1 MAPGKPQSHNGQGR
15 VGYRQSAQG
24 APDSVRREWCVG
36 SSILAAQACISR
48 FRRLPLPSQK
58 QGANTASAKT
68 LVPRRER
75 RSAFAPGSWALA
87 EQLAFPLALPFGTAP
102 AGFRSTAISHRR
114 SSASPL
120 ATSSMRCK
128 ARQGEGLRLLRTGAL
143 EHTLC
148 HPLGNPDLALRR

>member
-1 MAPGKPQSHNGQGR
+1 MAPGKPQSHNGQGC
-15 VGYRQSAQG
+15 VGYRKSAQG

-87 EQLAFPLALPFGTAP
+87 EQPILAQLWPWLSPWPCPSAQLLQGSEAQQSVTDVVASVLWPLP
-102 AGFRSTAISHRR
+102 ACAANL
-114 SSASPL
+114 SSA
-120 ATSSMRCK
+120 R
-128 ARQGEGLRLLRTGAL
+128 RGLEAAQNRWSGAYSVSQ
-143 EHTLC
+143 
-148 HPLGNPDLALRR
+148 